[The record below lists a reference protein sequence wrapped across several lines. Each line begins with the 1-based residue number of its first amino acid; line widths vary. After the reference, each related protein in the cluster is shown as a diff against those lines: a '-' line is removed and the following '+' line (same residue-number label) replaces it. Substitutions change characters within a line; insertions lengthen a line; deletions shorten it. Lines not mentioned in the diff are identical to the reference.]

1 VRRRA
6 GSRTIALLGAACVL
20 LVFAS
25 RGDAQ
30 ELDCG
35 PDDTEVRSVE
45 FTGNRTF
52 SDLELANGLVTT
64 PSSWARRT
72 LRAFGTRR
80 CLDRTELRLD
90 VARLLVFYRKH
101 GFQDVQVDTLLR
113 PGGSDAVRIT
123 FDIDEGTPVTIG
135 QLRITGLDS
144 VADSARVT
152 ARLPA
157 AAGRRFDQYQLD
169 SARYLIARRLRDGGY
184 PLADVLRQATVDSAA
199 GLANVELQVKPGKHA
214 VLGSV
219 RVDVTPREGASQQIS
234 DDLVH
239 RLARLG
245 AGEPYAERDLAYA
258 QRALYRTDAYDHV
271 DIVLDSTQLVSPTDT
286 ALDVVVRVRE
296 TEMRT
301 VRAGLGYGTLDCV
314 RASAEYTDVNWL
326 RTARRFQLTGRI
338 SKIGLGE
345 PLDMAPGICLA
356 EARDDVYGDT
366 LNYYLGATLQQL
378 PLRGLLTLPTISVYS
393 ERRSEF
399 NAYLRTTPVAVAVSR
414 TWSRTLPVTA
424 TYILEYGRTEAQPA
438 LLCAV
443 FSLCTQDDRERV
455 GEYQR
460 LGVLA
465 GAITRDRSN
474 HLFNPTRGSILRLDT
489 RVSSPFTGSETDQS
503 FAQIQGNASWYR
515 GMGSGAVLAAR
526 LRVGAVFAGK
536 DGFVP
541 PQERLYAGGP
551 STVRGYRQ
559 NELGPIVYLANSYV
573 ERDTVV
579 NGTPTRT
586 FVVDSTGRYDRV
598 VPTGGDFVV
607 VGNLELRVPSPVL
620 PHLLQFVLFTD
631 VGELWSRNGDANTD
645 VSFRDFKWTPGLGV
659 RARSPVGPIRVDV
672 GYNPRSLP
680 AGAAYFD
687 APLQEGSSVAP
698 LYCVSPGN
706 TIPVR
711 DVIVDGEVVPIQ
723 DPGYSCPPTFRAA
736 ERSGFFHRLTL
747 NLSIG
752 QAF

>member
-1 VRRRA
+1 M
-6 GSRTIALLGAACVL
+6 GASSV
-20 LVFAS
+20 
-25 RGDAQ
+25 GAQ
-30 ELDCG
+30 ELACTSG
-35 PDDTEVRSVE
+35 DTEVRDVD

-72 LRAFGTRR
+72 LRVVGTKR
-80 CLDRTELRLD
+80 CLDHTELRLD

-101 GFQDVQVDTLLR
+101 GFQNVQVDTLLR
-113 PGGSDAVRIT
+113 PSGSDAVRIT
-123 FDIDEGTPVTIG
+123 FDIDEGPPLTIG
-135 QLRITGLDS
+135 QLRITGLES
-144 VADSARVT
+144 VPDSARVT
-152 ARLPA
+152 AGLPS

-184 PLADVLRQATVDSAA
+184 PVADVLRQATVDSAA
-199 GLANVELQVKPGKHA
+199 GLADVELRVVPGKRA
-214 VLGSV
+214 VLGEV
-219 RVDVTPREGASQQIS
+219 RVDVTSRPGAEQQIS
-234 DDLVH
+234 DSFVH
-239 RLARLG
+239 RLVQIRP
-245 AGEPYAERDLAYA
+245 GEPYAERDLVYA
-258 QRALYRTDAYDHV
+258 QRVLYRTDAYDHV
-271 DIVLDSTQLVSPTDT
+271 DIVLDSAQLASPTDSS
-286 ALDVVVRVRE
+286 LDVLVRVRE

-301 VRAGLGYGTLDCV
+301 VRAGLGYGTLDCM

-338 SKIGLGE
+338 SKIGIGE
-345 PLDMAPGICLA
+345 PLAMAPGICLA

-366 LNYYLGATLQQL
+366 LNYYVGATLQQL
-378 PLRGLLTLPTISVYS
+378 PLRGLLTLPTLSVYS

-399 NAYLRTTPVAVAVSR
+399 NAYLRTTPVALGLSR
-414 TWSRTLPVTA
+414 SWDRALPVTA

-443 FSLCTQDDRERV
+443 FSLCAQDVRERV

-460 LGVLA
+460 LGVLT
-465 GAITRDRSN
+465 GSIVRDRSN
-474 HLFNPTRGSILRLDT
+474 HLLNPTNGSILRLDA
-489 RVSSPFTGSETDQS
+489 RVSPSLTGSEANQS
-503 FAQIQGNASWYR
+503 FAQILGNGSWYR
-515 GMGSGAVLAAR
+515 GVGGGAVLAAR
-526 LRVGAVFAGK
+526 LRMGAVLAGK

-607 VGNLELRVPSPVL
+607 VGNLELRFPSPVL
-620 PHLLQFVLFTD
+620 SDLLQFVLFTD

-645 VSFRDFKWTPGLGV
+645 VSFRDFKWTPGVGV

-687 APLQEGSSVAP
+687 APLREGSSVAP

-711 DVIVDGEVVPIQ
+711 SEIVNGEVVPIQ
-723 DPGYSCPPTFRAA
+723 DPGFSCQPTFRPA
-736 ERSGFFHRLTL
+736 ERSGFFRRLTL